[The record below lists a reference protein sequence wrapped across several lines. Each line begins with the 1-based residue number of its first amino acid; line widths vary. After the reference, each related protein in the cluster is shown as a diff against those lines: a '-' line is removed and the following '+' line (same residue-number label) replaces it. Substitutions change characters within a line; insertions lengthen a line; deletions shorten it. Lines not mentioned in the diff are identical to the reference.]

1 MFGIIVP
8 ICYLGEDA
16 QDMIVFKLKQDIH
29 LTDADGVQ
37 IHRKT
42 YLQLQQKVEEGEQ
55 KEQGEQKV
63 KVGGLEKKDIVHHI
77 NANEFD
83 NRVENLIKISA

>member
-29 LTDADGVQ
+29 LTDVNGVQ

-42 YLQLQQKVEEGEQ
+42 YLQVQQRVEEGE
-55 KEQGEQKV
+55 
-63 KVGGLEKKDIVHHI
+63 
-77 NANEFD
+77 
-83 NRVENLIKISA
+83 